1 MLVVCVG
8 MRTASDGGAE
18 VAQIPE
24 PAEKNQ
30 PTFNFGER
38 LFRWIQSSGES
49 IEEVLIPRYVASVG
63 GPTKIRGRGSDSAD
77 YCLDRIVCVF
87 SGSSL
92 ISCSLHLSK

>member
-1 MLVVCVG
+1 MQLEHGINLLHRTFLFVQEWHASLTRVAMLVVCVG

-49 IEEVLIPRYVASVG
+49 IEEVLILRYVCGIGWRSN
-63 GPTKIRGRGSDSAD
+63 
-77 YCLDRIVCVF
+77 
-87 SGSSL
+87 
-92 ISCSLHLSK
+92 